1 MVTVSINTPSDLAT
15 ETTQATSHSHKDD
28 MMNIIESLLYNSTP
42 RIQKIEDD
50 NDKNDGLFNKLF
62 SLNMNRR

>member
-1 MVTVSINTPSDLAT
+1 
-15 ETTQATSHSHKDD
+15 

-62 SLNMNRR
+62 SLNMNRQRNDEARDR